1 VAHNDEKK
9 YVYKVLMGKHEARSS
24 LVGPR
29 NRQRIILKLIFKEY
43 GQKVTNGFIWLRRG
57 TNRELL

>member
-1 VAHNDEKK
+1 VAHTDEKK
-9 YVYKVLMGKHEARSS
+9 YVYKVLIGEQEAKRS

-29 NRQRIILKLIFKEY
+29 NRQRIILKLIFREY

-57 TNRELL
+57 TNSELL